1 MKQRQAKLL
10 FHFLGLVFGI
20 LILVI
25 LVRLI
30 GIQEFLD
37 LLQQLSYLTI
47 AGAVVVYAA
56 SWYFRTLRLDVMTK
70 SMGGRIRFFDLFK
83 LHISG
88 YALNVVLPGKLGDV
102 ATVGYLKLFGMSGI
116 RAVALILQTRILD
129 LFAINILLVIFW
141 IGFAPGSAPAWFG
154 IFIMISFAVSG
165 APLLLVLDRKRLLSR
180 LFVRDFKQRT
190 VKRIAAKANDLYLSF
205 HQIVANKRQLLAT
218 VLLSTVIWFIEG
230 LTCYIIAIST
240 GAAITL
246 PQCISAICVGNI
258 SKIVSITPGGVGIY
272 ESFMVV
278 TLGMNG
284 IAMKQAVTISI
295 LDQLIKKGFNML
307 VGLPATTAIGLNVGK
322 LFRGLTGGSKGE

>member
-1 MKQRQAKLL
+1 
-10 FHFLGLVFGI
+10 
-20 LILVI
+20 
-25 LVRLI
+25 
-30 GIQEFLD
+30 
-37 LLQQLSYLTI
+37 
-47 AGAVVVYAA
+47 
-56 SWYFRTLRLDVMTK
+56 
-70 SMGGRIRFFDLFK
+70 
-83 LHISG
+83 
-88 YALNVVLPGKLGDV
+88 
-102 ATVGYLKLFGMSGI
+102 
-116 RAVALILQTRILD
+116 
-129 LFAINILLVIFW
+129 
-141 IGFAPGSAPAWFG
+141 
-154 IFIMISFAVSG
+154 MISFAVSG
-165 APLLLVLDRKRLLSR
+165 APLLLVLDKKRLLSR
-180 LFVRDFKQRT
+180 LFVRDFRQRT
-190 VKRIAAKANDLYLSF
+190 VKRIAAKVNELYLSF

-322 LFRGLTGGSKGE
+322 LFRELDRRRQGRMKRFTGKTPCSPAVEQRGSALSGQKYALSAPPAASPGGKAFCPAWAQGLSRPWLSTALTAYSNTRAVDPRVRSRYSKLLWLPAASV